1 MGAQARGILRAG
13 WGRATMGERFTE
25 RGRMMLECLFVGL
38 GGFIGSVARYLI
50 GLLAVETASGFP
62 VKTFC
67 INLLGSFILGIVS
80 ESALRDP
87 GLSRNLV
94 LFLQI
99 GVCGGFTTFSTFSS
113 EALKLFAGGRQGVA
127 LSYMVL
133 SVVLGLVC
141 CYGGWLV
148 ARMR

>member
-1 MGAQARGILRAG
+1 
-13 WGRATMGERFTE
+13 
-25 RGRMMLECLFVGL
+25 MMLECLFVGL

-87 GLSRNLV
+87 GISRNLV

-148 ARMR
+148 AQMR

>member
-1 MGAQARGILRAG
+1 
-13 WGRATMGERFTE
+13 
-25 RGRMMLECLFVGL
+25 MLECLFVGL

-87 GLSRNLV
+87 GFSRNLV

-113 EALKLFAGGRQGVA
+113 EALKLLVGGRQGVA
-127 LSYMVL
+127 ISYMVL
-133 SVVLGLVC
+133 SVVLGIVC

>member
-1 MGAQARGILRAG
+1 
-13 WGRATMGERFTE
+13 
-25 RGRMMLECLFVGL
+25 MMLECLFVGL

-87 GLSRNLV
+87 GISRNLV

-127 LSYMVL
+127 ISYMVL

>member
-1 MGAQARGILRAG
+1 
-13 WGRATMGERFTE
+13 
-25 RGRMMLECLFVGL
+25 MLECLFVGL

-87 GLSRNLV
+87 GISRNLV

-113 EALKLFAGGRQGVA
+113 EALKLLASGRHTTAIVYMFA
-127 LSYMVL
+127 
-133 SVVLGLVC
+133 SVVLGLVAV
-141 CYGGWLV
+141 YVGWLV
-148 ARMR
+148 ARLR

>member
-1 MGAQARGILRAG
+1 
-13 WGRATMGERFTE
+13 
-25 RGRMMLECLFVGL
+25 MMLECLFVGR

-87 GLSRNLV
+87 GISRNLV

>member
-1 MGAQARGILRAG
+1 MGAQARGILHAG
-13 WGRATMGERFTE
+13 WGRDTMEERFTD
-25 RGRMMLECLFVGL
+25 RGRLMLEC
-38 GGFIGSVARYLI
+38 FIGSVARYLI

-87 GLSRNLV
+87 GISRNLV

-113 EALKLFAGGRQGVA
+113 EALKLFAGGRHGVA

>member
-1 MGAQARGILRAG
+1 
-13 WGRATMGERFTE
+13 
-25 RGRMMLECLFVGL
+25 MMLECLFVGL

-87 GLSRNLV
+87 GISRNLV

-127 LSYMVL
+127 LAYMVL

>member
-1 MGAQARGILRAG
+1 
-13 WGRATMGERFTE
+13 
-25 RGRMMLECLFVGL
+25 MMLECLFVGL

-87 GLSRNLV
+87 GISRNLV

-113 EALKLFAGGRQGVA
+113 EALKLFAGGADALTKNEHTVWNDPDGVLVFYSSAGCQRA
-127 LSYMVL
+127 LMVFP
-133 SVVLGLVC
+133 
-141 CYGGWLV
+141 
-148 ARMR
+148 

>member
-1 MGAQARGILRAG
+1 MGAQARGILHAD
-13 WGRATMGERFTE
+13 WGRATMEERFTE

-87 GLSRNLV
+87 GISRNLV

-99 GVCGGFTTFSTFSS
+99 GVCGGFTTFSTF
-113 EALKLFAGGRQGVA
+113 
-127 LSYMVL
+127 
-133 SVVLGLVC
+133 
-141 CYGGWLV
+141 
-148 ARMR
+148 

>member
-1 MGAQARGILRAG
+1 
-13 WGRATMGERFTE
+13 
-25 RGRMMLECLFVGL
+25 MMLECLFVGL

-87 GLSRNLV
+87 GISRNLV
-94 LFLQI
+94 LFMQI

>member
-1 MGAQARGILRAG
+1 
-13 WGRATMGERFTE
+13 
-25 RGRMMLECLFVGL
+25 MMLECLFVGL

-50 GLLAVETASGFP
+50 GLLAVENASGFP

-87 GLSRNLV
+87 GISRNLV

>member
-1 MGAQARGILRAG
+1 ME
-13 WGRATMGERFTE
+13 ERFTK
-25 RGRMMLECLFVGL
+25 RGRLMLECLFVGL

-67 INLLGSFILGIVS
+67 INLLGSFLLGIVS

-87 GLSRNLV
+87 GISRNLV

>member
-1 MGAQARGILRAG
+1 
-13 WGRATMGERFTE
+13 
-25 RGRMMLECLFVGL
+25 MMLECLFVGL
-38 GGFIGSVARYLI
+38 GGFIGSVARFLI

-87 GLSRNLV
+87 GISRNLV

>member
-1 MGAQARGILRAG
+1 
-13 WGRATMGERFTE
+13 
-25 RGRMMLECLFVGL
+25 MMLECLFVGL

-50 GLLAVETASGFP
+50 GLLAVETASGYP

-87 GLSRNLV
+87 GISRNLV
-94 LFLQI
+94 LFLQL
-99 GVCGGFTTFSTFSS
+99 GVCGGITTFSTFSS

>member
-1 MGAQARGILRAG
+1 
-13 WGRATMGERFTE
+13 
-25 RGRMMLECLFVGL
+25 MLECLFVGL

-87 GLSRNLV
+87 GISQNLV

>member
-1 MGAQARGILRAG
+1 
-13 WGRATMGERFTE
+13 
-25 RGRMMLECLFVGL
+25 MLECLFVGL

-87 GLSRNLV
+87 GISRNLV

-133 SVVLGLVC
+133 SVVLGLLC

>member
-1 MGAQARGILRAG
+1 
-13 WGRATMGERFTE
+13 
-25 RGRMMLECLFVGL
+25 MMLECLFVGL

-87 GLSRNLV
+87 GISRNLV

-113 EALKLFAGGRQGVA
+113 EALKLVAGGRQGVA

>member
-1 MGAQARGILRAG
+1 
-13 WGRATMGERFTE
+13 
-25 RGRMMLECLFVGL
+25 MMLECLFVGL

-50 GLLAVETASGFP
+50 GLLAVEIASGFP

-87 GLSRNLV
+87 GISRNLV

>member
-1 MGAQARGILRAG
+1 
-13 WGRATMGERFTE
+13 
-25 RGRMMLECLFVGL
+25 MLECLFVGL

-87 GLSRNLV
+87 GISRNLV

-113 EALKLFAGGRQGVA
+113 EALKLFTGGRQGVA

>member
-1 MGAQARGILRAG
+1 ME
-13 WGRATMGERFTE
+13 ERFTK
-25 RGRMMLECLFVGL
+25 RGRLMLECLFVGL

-67 INLLGSFILGIVS
+67 INLLGSCILGIVS
-80 ESALRDP
+80 ESALWDP
-87 GLSRNLV
+87 GISRNLV

>member
-1 MGAQARGILRAG
+1 
-13 WGRATMGERFTE
+13 
-25 RGRMMLECLFVGL
+25 MMLECLFVGL

-67 INLLGSFILGIVS
+67 INLLGSFILGVVS

-87 GLSRNLV
+87 GISRNLV

>member
-1 MGAQARGILRAG
+1 
-13 WGRATMGERFTE
+13 
-25 RGRMMLECLFVGL
+25 MMLECLFVGL

-50 GLLAVETASGFP
+50 GLIAVETASGFP
-62 VKTFC
+62 VKTFA
-67 INLLGSFILGIVS
+67 INLLGSFVLGIVS
-80 ESALRDP
+80 ETALRDP
-87 GLSRNLV
+87 AFSRNLV
-94 LFLQI
+94 LLLQI
-99 GVCGGFTTFSTFSS
+99 GLCGGFTTFSTFSS

>member
-1 MGAQARGILRAG
+1 MGAQARGILHAG
-13 WGRATMGERFTE
+13 WGRAKMEERFTE

-87 GLSRNLV
+87 GISRNLV

>member
-1 MGAQARGILRAG
+1 MGAQARGILHAG

-25 RGRMMLECLFVGL
+25 RGRMLLEWLFVGL

-87 GLSRNLV
+87 GISRNLV

>member
-1 MGAQARGILRAG
+1 M
-13 WGRATMGERFTE
+13 
-25 RGRMMLECLFVGL
+25 GL
-38 GGFIGSVARYLI
+38 GGCIGSVARYLI

-87 GLSRNLV
+87 GISRNLV